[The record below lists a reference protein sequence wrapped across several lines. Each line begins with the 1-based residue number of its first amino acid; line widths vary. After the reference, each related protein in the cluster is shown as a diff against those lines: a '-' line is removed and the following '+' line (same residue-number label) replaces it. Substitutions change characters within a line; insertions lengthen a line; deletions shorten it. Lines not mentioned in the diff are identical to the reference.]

1 MNQRFQSSESL
12 LGLLESGI
20 FLTFLLLIVVVGC
33 DSKETAVS
41 DYPSGAT
48 SSQQDQDVI
57 DLPPPLTNNTTRPQ
71 QSSEPQQA
79 IMSGEPSTTPPAMEP
94 EDQVKVAPLPLQFQG
109 PDATARELKIDP
121 FFFIME

>member
-48 SSQQDQDVI
+48 SVSYTHLT
-57 DLPPPLTNNTTRPQ
+57 LPTKR
-71 QSSEPQQA
+71 
-79 IMSGEPSTTPPAMEP
+79 I
-94 EDQVKVAPLPLQFQG
+94 V
-109 PDATARELKIDP
+109 
-121 FFFIME
+121 

>member
-57 DLPPPLTNNTTRPQ
+57 DLPPPLTNNTTPV
-71 QSSEPQQA
+71 SYTTAYDSVMPHA
-79 IMSGEPSTTPPAMEP
+79 TCPSQT
-94 EDQVKVAPLPLQFQG
+94 G
-109 PDATARELKIDP
+109 
-121 FFFIME
+121 